1 MKKDYTIA
9 EARQDLSA
17 IVREVELTG
26 HARITRRVRPVA
38 VVLSIVEFE
47 RLLSARRKEPDWSV
61 ATLDTRGF
69 KFDRDEANR
78 R

>member
-1 MKKDYTIA
+1 MEKDYSIA
-9 EARQDLSA
+9 EAIRDLSA
-17 IVREVELTG
+17 IVREVERSG
-26 HARITRRVRPVA
+26 PARITRRGRPVA
-38 VVLSIVEFE
+38 VMLSIAEFE

-61 ATLDTRGF
+61 VSLDTRGF

>member
-1 MKKDYTIA
+1 MNKNYTIA
-9 EARQDLSA
+9 QARRDLSA
-17 IVREVELTG
+17 IVREVERNG
-26 HARITRRVRPVA
+26 RARITRRGQPVA
-38 VVLSIVEFE
+38 VVLSIAEFE
-47 RLLSARRKEPDWSV
+47 RLLSARRKEPDWSL